1 MRPDSSVVLAAV
13 TARRAKPTRGPEIRT
28 PDVSCARW
36 WKCSRRTRDAWT
48 TRAAARAAW
57 FARHKRDALPNA
69 SFVDFTGTPIDQ
81 PDANARAVFGDYI
94 SVYDIQRAV
103 ADGATVP
110 IYYEGRLAKL
120 KLKDAERPKIDPQ
133 FEEATEGEEVD
144 RKEKLNSRWTQ
155 LEAVVGSEH
164 RIKLVARDLVDHF
177 ESRLAMMDGK
187 AMIVAASRRIAVEL
201 YGDL

>member
-1 MRPDSSVVLAAV
+1 M
-13 TARRAKPTRGPEIRT
+13 
-28 PDVSCARW
+28 
-36 WKCSRRTRDAWT
+36 
-48 TRAAARAAW
+48 
-57 FARHKRDALPNA
+57 
-69 SFVDFTGTPIDQ
+69 DFTGTPIDQ

-120 KLKDAERPKIDPQ
+120 ELKDADRPKIDPQ

-177 ESRLAMMDGK
+177 ESRLATMDGK
-187 AMIVAASRRIAVEL
+187 AMIVVMSRRIAVEL
-201 YGDL
+201 YRELVALRPEWQGENDNDGVLKIIMTGSASDPLDWQHHIRSKSRREAMANRFRDASLSSIS